1 VEAQKEDRQEVIAAC
16 LARIL
21 KSNVFQSSERLS
33 SFLSYVVNE
42 SLAGRSDKLKGY
54 TIALSVFG
62 CNDSFDPQTNSIV
75 RVEATRL
82 RKRLQEYYDG
92 PGATDPIEIRINRG
106 TYVPEFIDRRAGAA
120 SPTNIVVEEM
130 ELPAAP
136 GGSHPSPQPSPLH
149 GSWTPIVA
157 LSLLS
162 VIALFGFWSALRSP
176 PEPSPATEPR
186 SQIADQPPPNFAKA
200 PEVTVTRI
208 AANPRTDVG
217 LADTQSLVRELV
229 AALSRFDTITVLD
242 DSAHAGHQ
250 AEYRLVG
257 DISTSGE
264 NLEISFTLLYGSQG
278 QVAWSRRYPVAGK
291 IMDMQARRPV
301 VQRVASTLARSS
313 GVIFADRF
321 RRMPALD
328 ENARGYPCLI
338 DSTRYFE
345 EPSEPLFI
353 RSRSCL
359 ERTIAAEPR
368 DAPAHS
374 ALALLY
380 VDGFLRH
387 YPSLA
392 QTDVLPRAAT
402 VAHEAVTLA
411 PQSAQAHLALF
422 MVRFFDRRFED
433 AFQSAQR
440 ALEFNPYSIEIK
452 ARVASAYVLRG
463 EFSKGDRLLGEVAA
477 VVERGPAWLE
487 FFHFLSAYAR
497 EDMDS
502 ARRYAARVRM
512 TKTPLGLLARI
523 IMEHRDGDTA
533 DAQKW
538 IASLRETFP
547 RFAADVPAVLD
558 RIAMAEPLRTR
569 LLSDLAAAGAIP
581 KTVSANP

>member
-1 VEAQKEDRQEVIAAC
+1 VETQRDDRQEVIEAC

-62 CNDSFDPQTNSIV
+62 FNDRFDPQTNSIV

-92 PGATDPIEIRINRG
+92 PGASDPVEIRINRG
-106 TYVPEFIDRRAGAA
+106 TYVPEFIDRYAGAPIAKPIEAADTPPPVTPVLNESHPA
-120 SPTNIVVEEM
+120 SPPLQTRWAPV
-130 ELPAAP
+130 AA
-136 GGSHPSPQPSPLH
+136 LAALCV
-149 GSWTPIVA
+149 VA
-157 LSLLS
+157 LLGVWS
-162 VIALFGFWSALRSP
+162 VLGTT
-176 PEPSPATEPR
+176 PESSPATQPR
-186 SQIADQPPPNFAKA
+186 PQIAETSGPDFAKA

-208 AANPRTDVG
+208 DANPRTGVG
-217 LADTQSLVRELV
+217 LADTQALSRELV
-229 AALSRFDTITVLD
+229 AALSRFDTVTVLD
-242 DSAHAGHQ
+242 DGATGHQ

-257 DISTSGE
+257 DISNSGE
-264 NLEISFTLLYGSQG
+264 TLEINFRLLQG
-278 QVAWSRRYPVAGK
+278 PQNQVAWSRRFSIAGK
-291 IMDMQARRPV
+291 TLDMQARRPV

-328 ENARGYPCLI
+328 ENARGYPCLLE
-338 DSTRYFE
+338 SSGYHE
-345 EPSEPLFI
+345 EPSEARFV
-353 RSRSCL
+353 RSRNCL

-368 DAPAHS
+368 NASAHS
-374 ALALLY
+374 ALALLL
-380 VDGFLRH
+380 VDGYLRH
-387 YPSLA
+387 YPALA
-392 QTDVLPRAAT
+392 HVDILNRAAT
-402 VAHEAVTLA
+402 VAHEAITLS

-452 ARVASAYVLRG
+452 ARIASAHVLRG
-463 EFSKGDRLLGEVAA
+463 DFSNGDRLLGEVAA
-477 VVERGPAWLE
+477 IVERGPAWLE
-487 FFHFLSAYAR
+487 FYHFLSAYAR
-497 EDMDS
+497 DDMDS

-512 TKTPLGLLARI
+512 TKTPLGVLARI

-547 RFAADVPAVLD
+547 RFAADVPAVFD

-581 KTVSANP
+581 KPVSANP